1 MRYRFVHSQHAV
13 AEALWVQRIAWR
25 FLGALRLFLFTP
37 ARNKYG
43 VAPARSLRAGRVTV
57 RETISEEQT
66 RGSVR
71 GDRRDS
77 GGCEHESREARRETA
92 GRSTTGNATIRPS
105 SNTCVRPQRPA
116 APGTGLFC
124 SWWRRKLR
132 DLMHGCGRAWLSIR
146 SA

>member
-13 AEALWVQRIAWR
+13 AEALRLQRIAWR
-25 FLGALRLFLFTP
+25 FLGALGLFLFTP

-43 VAPARSLRAGRVTV
+43 VAPARSLRAGGITV

-77 GGCEHESREARRETA
+77 GGCEHGSREARRETA
-92 GRSTTGNATIRPS
+92 GGSTTGKP
-105 SNTCVRPQRPA
+105 PFGLPA
-116 APGTGLFC
+116 IHA
-124 SWWRRKLR
+124 S
-132 DLMHGCGRAWLSIR
+132 DLNDLLPLALACFLLG
-146 SA
+146 

>member
-1 MRYRFVHSQHAV
+1 V

-25 FLGALRLFLFTP
+25 FLGTLRLLLFAP
-37 ARNKYG
+37 PGNKRG

-66 RGSVR
+66 CGSVR

-105 SNTCVRPQRPA
+105 SNTRSEEHTSELQSRGHLVCRLLLEKKKLNLQ
-116 APGTGLFC
+116 APVQGELPVC
-124 SWWRRKLR
+124 
-132 DLMHGCGRAWLSIR
+132 D
-146 SA
+146 SASVHRCQ

>member
-13 AEALWVQRIAWR
+13 AEALRLQRIAWR
-25 FLGALRLFLFTP
+25 FLGALGLFLFTP

-71 GDRRDS
+71 GYRRDVAIA
-77 GGCEHESREARRETA
+77 CERKRRCA
-92 GRSTTGNATIRPS
+92 DSVVGIYRCATDAAHRVIR
-105 SNTCVRPQRPA
+105 VRRIALPPA
-116 APGTGLFC
+116 AGAR
-124 SWWRRKLR
+124 SYRAY
-132 DLMHGCGRAWLSIR
+132 GCNRPF
-146 SA
+146 

>member
-13 AEALWVQRIAWR
+13 AEALWVQKIACG

-57 RETISEEQT
+57 RETISEEQA

-92 GRSTTGNATIRPS
+92 WRSTTGNATIWPS
-105 SNTCVRPQRPA
+105 SNTCVRSQRPA
-116 APGTGLFC
+116 APVAVLSFSRC
-124 SWWRRKLR
+124 RRKLR
-132 DLMHGCGRAWLSIR
+132 AGSHVC
-146 SA
+146 

>member
-13 AEALWVQRIAWR
+13 AEALRLQRIAWR
-25 FLGALRLFLFTP
+25 FLGALGLFLFTP

-71 GDRRDS
+71 GDRGDS

-92 GRSTTGNATIRPS
+92 GRSTTGTATIRPS
-105 SNTCVRPQRPA
+105 RNTCVRP
-116 APGTGLFC
+116 
-124 SWWRRKLR
+124 
-132 DLMHGCGRAWLSIR
+132 HR
-146 SA
+146 SATPPARLFPSWSGRNRCS

>member
-1 MRYRFVHSQHAV
+1 MRYRVGHSQHAV
-13 AEALWVQRIAWR
+13 AEALRLQRIAWR
-25 FLGALRLFLFTP
+25 FLGALGLFLFTP

-57 RETISEEQT
+57 RETISEEQA

-92 GRSTTGNATIRPS
+92 WRSTTENATIWTFSYTKFRS
-105 SNTCVRPQRPA
+105 LRNYTLVD
-116 APGTGLFC
+116 GLF
-124 SWWRRKLR
+124 SY
-132 DLMHGCGRAWLSIR
+132 
-146 SA
+146 

>member
-1 MRYRFVHSQHAV
+1 MRYRFVHSQHTV
-13 AEALWVQRIAWR
+13 AEALRLQRIAWR
-25 FLGALRLFLFTP
+25 FLGALGLFLFTP

-43 VAPARSLRAGRVTV
+43 GAPARSLRAGRVTV

-92 GRSTTGNATIRPS
+92 GDRKSTRLNS
-105 SNTCVRPQRPA
+105 SH
-116 APGTGLFC
+116 GL
-124 SWWRRKLR
+124 
-132 DLMHGCGRAWLSIR
+132 LSR
-146 SA
+146 